1 MRLKIK
7 LLLMIIMINILLLKN
22 LRSYQQKILL
32 QDYQKQILT
41 SKNYIANFLKKTDFD
56 NELQKL
62 NRNELNELI
71 KKVKAISTKGSTK
84 YLINKFSILNGL
96 KYFYSG
102 IFQNYLV
109 FIPARKYIKNFSGTT
124 WTDSWKSNGMS
135 EGNIENITK

>member
-1 MRLKIK
+1 M
-7 LLLMIIMINILLLKN
+7 IMINILLLKN

-109 FIPARKYIKNFSGTT
+109 FIPARKYIKYFSGTT

>member
-7 LLLMIIMINILLLKN
+7 LLLMMIMINILLLKN

-109 FIPARKYIKNFSGTT
+109 FIPARKYIKYFSGTT